1 MLHKNHEKHHS
12 TETDMGNEGTIYA
25 AMEWDY
31 LKDNFHQTALDKQGP
46 HDGW

>member
-25 AMEWDY
+25 AME
-31 LKDNFHQTALDKQGP
+31 
-46 HDGW
+46 